1 VSKQEWEAIY
11 REAWSLYYTP
21 EHMHTLL
28 RRAAA
33 TGVSMHSLVKV
44 LVTFA
49 TAVRLENM
57 HPLQTGI
64 LRLKHPSER
73 RPGLPRESPWIFWPR
88 FAWETLYKHAIL
100 AGTIGRLL
108 LLRMNTAHDP
118 DARTY
123 TDQALTPVR
132 DDDDVTLD
140 LLTKTTGGRGAVAH
154 IKKVAE
160 LTGGW
165 PA

>member
-1 VSKQEWEAIY
+1 
-11 REAWSLYYTP
+11 
-21 EHMHTLL
+21 
-28 RRAAA
+28 
-33 TGVSMHSLVKV
+33 

-49 TAVRLENM
+49 TAVRLENL

-64 LRLKHPSER
+64 FRLKHPCER
-73 RPGLPRESPWIFWPR
+73 RRGLPRESPWMFWPR
-88 FAWETLYKHAIL
+88 FGWEALHKHAIL

-108 LLRMNTAHDP
+108 VSWMAIARDP
-118 DARTY
+118 AARTY
-123 TDQALTPVR
+123 TDQALSPVR
-132 DDDDVTLD
+132 DDDDLTLD

-160 LTGGW
+160 LTGGGR